1 MKEFVCRHTYEDGET
16 MEWTGTVTPVR
27 KSAGITEAEIRGRGS
42 GFTVIVGEYT
52 HGRFL
57 CIPAV
62 NVGCP
67 MSRWDD
73 VFWNRERLASLMN
86 ETDAVTVAY
95 GVKTL
100 MGERVRNKKRGM
112 EM

>member
-1 MKEFVCRHTYEDGET
+1 MKEFVCRHTYGDGET

-27 KSAGITEAEIRGRGS
+27 RSAGITEI
-42 GFTVIVGEYT
+42 IGEYT

-67 MSRWDD
+67 MPRWDD

-100 MGERVRNKKRGM
+100 MGERVRNRKHGM
-112 EM
+112 ER

>member
-1 MKEFVCRHTYEDGET
+1 MKEFVCRHTYGDGET

-27 KSAGITEAEIRGRGS
+27 RGAGITEAEIRGRGS
-42 GFTVIVGEYT
+42 GFTVIIGEYT

-95 GVKTL
+95 RVKTL
-100 MGERVRNKKRGM
+100 MGERVRNRKRSM
-112 EM
+112 ER